1 MLKEYE
7 QKWNQGGNLVQLLLF
22 NMFVTTAKD
31 YTDPC
36 QSICR
41 VKLSLTCY

>member
-7 QKWNQGGNLVQLLLF
+7 QKWNQGGNLVQL

-31 YTDPC
+31 YTDTC

>member
-7 QKWNQGGNLVQLLLF
+7 QKWNQGGNLVQLWLL

-31 YTDPC
+31 YTDTC
-36 QSICR
+36 QSICG
-41 VKLSLTCY
+41 VKLCLTCY

>member
-31 YTDPC
+31 YTD
-36 QSICR
+36 
-41 VKLSLTCY
+41 T